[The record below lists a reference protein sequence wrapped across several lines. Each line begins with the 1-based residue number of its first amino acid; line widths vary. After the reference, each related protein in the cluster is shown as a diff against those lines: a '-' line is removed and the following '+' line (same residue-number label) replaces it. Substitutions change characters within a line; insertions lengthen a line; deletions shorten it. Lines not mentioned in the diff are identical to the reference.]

1 MEKTGE
7 KILKSCSDKKDR
19 IKKMYSVFGSLI
31 TMALVFFLV
40 IVSFTGY
47 TCCLCHAESDRTDIV
62 LEKLLNR
69 IEKKYS
75 NRDFSVD
82 FTQISSLKAINVI
95 DKAYGKAFFRYPGR
109 MRWEYL
115 SPEKNEIITDGDNLW
130 IYRPGENQVV
140 KGKSENFFIT
150 GSGGAFLSDISMMR
164 KFYRLSIEKNNS
176 SFIDLLMIPKKK
188 MPDVA
193 SIHIRI
199 SRDNYEIRRIITS
212 NIYGDTT
219 ELQFNDIKF
228 KKLDDS
234 LFKFIIPPG
243 TDIIF
248 MNSQL

>member
-1 MEKTGE
+1 MKP
-7 KILKSCSDKKDR
+7 
-19 IKKMYSVFGSLI
+19 VFRFNLP
-31 TMALVFFLV
+31 AVFVFFGV
-40 IVSFTGY
+40 IVLFAGY
-47 TCCLCHAESDRTDIV
+47 TCCLCHAESDRNNIV

-82 FTQISSLKAINVI
+82 FTQISNLKAINVT

-109 MRWEYL
+109 MRWKYQF
-115 SPEKNEIITDGDNLW
+115 PEKNEIITDGDNLW

-140 KGKSENFFIT
+140 KGKSKNFFIT

-164 KFYRLSIEKNNS
+164 KFYRLSIEKSDN

-199 SRDNYEIRRIITS
+199 LRGNYEINRIITS

-219 ELQFNDIKF
+219 ELEFSNIKF

-234 LFKFIIPPG
+234 LFKFIIPAG
-243 TDIIF
+243 TDIIL
-248 MNSQL
+248 MNKKAYLK

>member
-1 MEKTGE
+1 M
-7 KILKSCSDKKDR
+7 R
-19 IKKMYSVFGSLI
+19 PVFRFQISAVTVL
-31 TMALVFFLV
+31 LFV
-40 IVSFTGY
+40 IVSFAGY
-47 TCCLCHAESDRTDIV
+47 TCGMCHAESDRKNIV

-69 IEKKYS
+69 IESKYS
-75 NRDFSVD
+75 NRDFLVN
-82 FTQISSLKAINVI
+82 FTQISTLRAINVI

-109 MRWEYL
+109 MRWEYQ
-115 SPEKNEIITDGDNLW
+115 SPEKNEIITDGENLW

-140 KGKSENFFIT
+140 KGKSKNFFIT

-164 KFYRLSIEKNNS
+164 KFYRLSIEKTDS

-199 SRDNYEIRRIITS
+199 SRDDYEINRIITS

-234 LFKFIIPPG
+234 LFRFSIPAG

-248 MNSQL
+248 MN

>member
-1 MEKTGE
+1 M
-7 KILKSCSDKKDR
+7 R
-19 IKKMYSVFGSLI
+19 RPVFRFNLP
-31 TMALVFFLV
+31 AVLVFFWM
-40 IVSFTGY
+40 IVSFAGY
-47 TCCLCHAESDRTDIV
+47 PCCLCHAGSDRNNIV
-62 LEKLLNR
+62 LEKLLSR

-82 FTQISSLKAINVI
+82 FTQISNLKAINVT

-109 MRWEYL
+109 MRWKYQF
-115 SPEKNEIITDGDNLW
+115 PEKNEIITDGDNLW

-140 KGKSENFFIT
+140 KGKSKNFFVT

-164 KFYRLSIEKNNS
+164 KFYRLSIEKFDN
-176 SFIDLLMIPKKK
+176 SFINLLMIPKKK

-199 SRDNYEIRRIITS
+199 LRGNYEINRIITS

-219 ELQFNDIKF
+219 ELEFSNIKF

-234 LFKFIIPPG
+234 LFKFIIPAG
-243 TDIIF
+243 TDIIL
-248 MNSQL
+248 MNKKAYLK